1 MSLRSYNFG
10 VFLGT
15 ALREIIRAT
24 RPAPMVCVKASPV
37 LVALPKPVLTDAQVV
52 EYSQTS
58 AIARKGV
65 DLDMWF
71 KANTKACP
79 LPPLKPR
86 KRKAKPASAAKKAA
100 DGMTFGPLNELI
112 A

>member
-1 MSLRSYNFG
+1 MSHRSYNFG

-15 ALREIIRAT
+15 AVREIIRAT
-24 RPAPMVCVKASPV
+24 RPAPKAFAQTSPA
-37 LVALPKPVLTDAQVV
+37 LVALPKPVLTDAQVA

-71 KANTKACP
+71 KANTKESP
-79 LPPLKPR
+79 LPSRKPR
-86 KRKAKPASAAKKAA
+86 KRKAKPAVAAQKSA
-100 DGMTFGPLNELI
+100 DGMRFGPLNELI